1 MKCKNIGFKA
11 DIYSMFVVAVEKL
24 NTSIYTSM
32 SGLWF
37 QTSSDGGR
45 VSGTPVLLRVAPF
58 AMNVPCE
65 AAICKQVYLNS
76 AVDGPKPV

>member
-1 MKCKNIGFKA
+1 
-11 DIYSMFVVAVEKL
+11 
-24 NTSIYTSM
+24 M

-58 AMNVPCE
+58 ATNVPHE
-65 AAICKQVYLNS
+65 AAICKQVYPLLNS
-76 AVDGPKPV
+76 ADDGPKPV